1 MLIRSVVGDE
11 PMTTTLPT
19 DDERTDPD
27 RHVCAF
33 CSSTFDASERT
44 TCPVC
49 DAEVVLRGQR

>member
-1 MLIRSVVGDE
+1 
-11 PMTTTLPT
+11 MTTTYST
-19 DDERTDPD
+19 DDERPDAD

-49 DAEVVLRGQR
+49 DAEVVLRGRR

>member
-1 MLIRSVVGDE
+1 MRDGPMTAIRS
-11 PMTTTLPT
+11 T
-19 DDERTDPD
+19 DDEPTDTD

-33 CSSTFDASERT
+33 CSSPFDASERT